1 MRELDVSELIYVNG
15 GSDSIT
21 SGLTETETTLTTL
34 TTLTTRGGIKDY
46 DGWQSGAIG
55 AALGNALYVLGK
67 SLGWWS

>member
-1 MRELDVSELIYVNG
+1 MRELDASELIYVNG

-21 SGLTETETTLTTL
+21 SSLTETE

>member
-1 MRELDVSELIYVNG
+1 MRELDASELIYVNG
-15 GSDSIT
+15 VSDSIT
-21 SGLTETETTLTTL
+21 SGLTETE